1 MALRLGDIL
10 VEKGLINQQE
20 LERALR
26 EQVRSK
32 KMLGEVMVSMGLI
45 TEEKFLQVIAE
56 QQGIPFMDL
65 KDLIIDE
72 QAIKIIPPKF
82 VWHYKIMPVRLDE
95 SVLTIATSDPFD
107 VRSIDDLETHLGIRV
122 EKVLSVSTEIQE
134 LARKYYGV
142 GADTIDKM
150 LTKDKKEEWKKTE
163 EKREV
168 IEDLEKMS
176 EDASVIR
183 LVNQILQ
190 QAINDRAT
198 DIHIESFREELVL
211 RYRID
216 GVLYD
221 IDVSET
227 IKHLYTA
234 IVSRIK
240 LMSGLDIVER
250 RLPQDGRARV
260 KISNKEYELRVS
272 IMPAIYGEN
281 IAIRILPSTM
291 LFNMSQLGMN
301 DDELK
306 ILEKLISK
314 HHGIIFVTGPTGS
327 GKTTTLYTCLSK
339 LNTRERKI
347 VTIEDP
353 VEYELKGITQTQINP
368 KIHLTFDVIL
378 RSMLRH
384 DPDIMMV
391 GEVRDFE
398 TADITIQTAL
408 TGHLVFSTLH
418 TNDAATGVTRLVDIG
433 VEPFLIASSVEAF
446 IAQRLVRHVCT
457 ACREIYKPEDMND
470 EIKALAK
477 SVGQIYKAKGCKT
490 CNDTGYSGRSGI
502 YEILVVTEEIKKLI
516 VQKASADVIKNKAI
530 EQGMRTLKQSG
541 WEKVAVGLTTPE
553 EIFRVVQ

>member
-10 VEKGLINQQE
+10 VEKGLISQRE
-20 LERALR
+20 LERALV
-26 EQVRSK
+26 EQAQTK
-32 KMLGEVMVSMGLI
+32 KLLGEVMVSMGLI
-45 TEEKFLQVIAE
+45 TEHKMLSVLAE
-56 QQGIPFMDL
+56 QQGISLVDL
-65 KDLIIDE
+65 KKIAIDDK
-72 QAIKIIPPKF
+72 AIKVMPAKF
-82 VWHYKIMPVRLDE
+82 VWHYKVMPVYLKDN
-95 SVLTIATSDPFD
+95 VLTVAISNPFD
-107 VRSIDDLETHLGIRV
+107 VRTIDDLETHLGMRV
-122 EKVLSVSTEIQE
+122 EKVLAVSSDIQE
-134 LARKYYGV
+134 AARKYYGV

-150 LTKDKKEEWKKTE
+150 LSKEMKETIQTE
-163 EKREV
+163 ERKDV

-198 DIHIESFREELVL
+198 DIHLESFREGVNL

-216 GVLYD
+216 GVLFD
-221 IDVSET
+221 IEVSET
-227 IKHLYTA
+227 IRHLYPA

-260 KISNKEYELRVS
+260 KIGNNEYELRVS
-272 IMPAIYGEN
+272 IMPAVYGEN
-281 IAIRILPSTM
+281 IAVRVLPSTM
-291 LFNMSQLGMN
+291 VFDMTLLGMSAS
-301 DDELK
+301 ELET
-306 ILEKLISK
+306 LEKLISK

-368 KIHLTFDVIL
+368 KIKLTFDVIL

-418 TNDAATGVTRLVDIG
+418 TNDAASGVTRLVDIG

-446 IAQRLVRHVCT
+446 IAQRLVRLVCDK
-457 ACREIYKPEDMND
+457 CREIMSPSEMSDALKAFVKDVKDVYK
-470 EIKALAK
+470 I
-477 SVGQIYKAKGCKT
+477 KGCKA
-490 CNDTGYSGRSGI
+490 CGYTGYAGRSAI
-502 YEILVVTEEIKKLI
+502 YEILVVNDDIRKLI
-516 VQKASADVIKNKAI
+516 NQKASADMIRNKAV
-530 EQGMRTLKQSG
+530 EQGMKTLRQSG
-541 WEKVAVGLTTPE
+541 WEKVAAGLTTPE

>member
-10 VEKGLINQQE
+10 VEKGLISQRE
-20 LERALR
+20 LERALV
-26 EQVRSK
+26 EQAQSK

-45 TEEKFLQVIAE
+45 TEHKMLSVLAE
-56 QQGIPFMDL
+56 QQGISLVDL
-65 KDLIIDE
+65 KKIAIDDK
-72 QAIKIIPPKF
+72 AIKVMPAKF
-82 VWHYKIMPVRLDE
+82 VWHYKVMPVYVKDN
-95 SVLTIATSDPFD
+95 VLTVAISNPFD
-107 VRSIDDLETHLGIRV
+107 VRTIDDLETHLGMRV
-122 EKVLSVSTEIQE
+122 EKVLAVASDIQE
-134 LARKYYGV
+134 AARKYYGV

-150 LTKDKKEEWKKTE
+150 LSKEMKETIQTE
-163 EKREV
+163 ERKDV

-198 DIHIESFREELVL
+198 DIHLESFREGVNL

-216 GVLYD
+216 GVLFD
-221 IDVSET
+221 IEVSET
-227 IKHLYTA
+227 IRHLYPA

-260 KISNKEYELRVS
+260 KIGNNEYELRVS
-272 IMPAIYGEN
+272 IMPAVYGEN
-281 IAIRILPSTM
+281 IAVRVLPSTM
-291 LFNMSQLGMN
+291 VFDMTLLGMSPP
-301 DDELK
+301 ELET
-306 ILEKLISK
+306 LEKLISK

-368 KIHLTFDVIL
+368 KIKLTFDVIL

-418 TNDAATGVTRLVDIG
+418 TNDAASGVTRLVDIG

-446 IAQRLVRHVCT
+446 IAQRLVRLVCDK
-457 ACREIYKPEDMND
+457 CREIMSPTEMSEALKAFVKDVKVVYK
-470 EIKALAK
+470 I
-477 SVGQIYKAKGCKT
+477 KGCKA
-490 CNDTGYSGRSGI
+490 CGYTGYAGRSAI
-502 YEILVVTEEIKKLI
+502 YEILVVNDDIRKLI
-516 VQKASADVIKNKAI
+516 NQKASADVIRNKAV
-530 EQGMRTLKQSG
+530 EQGMKTLRQSG
-541 WEKVAVGLTTPE
+541 WEKVAAGLTTPE